1 MRGLLKRDDP
11 TVQGSVSSKYQL
23 LLGSCLTAHAS
34 GASPSL
40 GELPLRVHHVVRNG
54 LTSTSTS
61 MWCLSITAC
70 AEAFICWEQAAL
82 ILFFAAARILGRPCL
97 HPLHASPGLSSGCLV
112 GRRVVSTHQTAG
124 GRNRRKRL
132 SSFTQCVVF
141 LLVMTPSVQD
151 AAFDSLAEL
160 SYDLSMFATLLAAHS
175 RSDLAL
181 SHNMWRS
188 SGEAFEYL
196 ARRNSN
202 PCSWLESL
210 RGSTSGR

>member
-1 MRGLLKRDDP
+1 ML
-11 TVQGSVSSKYQL
+11 QASIASKHQM

-97 HPLHASPGLSSGCLV
+97 HPLHASPGLSSSCL
-112 GRRVVSTHQTAG
+112 RLVSILGVHLYYTPGFPGKNGALDTHFFPP
-124 GRNRRKRL
+124 NVF
-132 SSFTQCVVF
+132 SS
-141 LLVMTPSVQD
+141 L
-151 AAFDSLAEL
+151 
-160 SYDLSMFATLLAAHS
+160 
-175 RSDLAL
+175 
-181 SHNMWRS
+181 
-188 SGEAFEYL
+188 
-196 ARRNSN
+196 
-202 PCSWLESL
+202 
-210 RGSTSGR
+210 

>member
-1 MRGLLKRDDP
+1 M
-11 TVQGSVSSKYQL
+11 
-23 LLGSCLTAHAS
+23 
-34 GASPSL
+34 
-40 GELPLRVHHVVRNG
+40 
-54 LTSTSTS
+54 
-61 MWCLSITAC
+61 
-70 AEAFICWEQAAL
+70 
-82 ILFFAAARILGRPCL
+82 
-97 HPLHASPGLSSGCLV
+97 
-112 GRRVVSTHQTAG
+112 STHQTAG